1 MLNPIQIFQSFH
13 ESLRSTFVPII
24 LLTASKMQSLHPS
37 VTSCHQF
44 QNKVLILKVN
54 AIPTS
59 TASILSQLTEYTS
72 MHSDEWL
79 SWRPQEKNQSSM
91 HPALAT
97 TQDLISGKD
106 TYKLVLVCT
115 CTWLLYG
122 IFTLDSWPWLVLR
135 PLFLTQIVGIFSS
148 SILELS
154 SVLPLNTV

>member
-1 MLNPIQIFQSFH
+1 MLTPIQILQSFH
-13 ESLRSTFVPII
+13 ESLRSTFGTYNPLYSFYNAVSSSSCYFLPPI
-24 LLTASKMQSLHPS
+24 SD
-37 VTSCHQF
+37 
-44 QNKVLILKVN
+44 KVLILKVN
-54 AIPTS
+54 AIPTC

-106 TYKLVLVCT
+106 TYKLVLVYT
-115 CTWLLYG
+115 CTWLLHG
-122 IFTLDSWPWLVLR
+122 ILTLDSWPWLVLR
-135 PLFLTQIVGIFSS
+135 PLFLTQIVGVFSI